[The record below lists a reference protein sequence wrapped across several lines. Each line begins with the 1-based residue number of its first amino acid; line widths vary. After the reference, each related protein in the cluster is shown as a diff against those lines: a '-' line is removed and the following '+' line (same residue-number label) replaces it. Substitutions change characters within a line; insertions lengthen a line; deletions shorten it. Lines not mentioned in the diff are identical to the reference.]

1 MVDDEERVM
10 GEEDEVVEEVYQEVG
25 RAELQDRAL
34 GGGVGRG
41 EAARRL
47 CENRTH
53 CQECGGGPMG
63 QGGEATRGEGAG
75 SGAPVAEE
83 KEVGKEVDQ
92 KECHEECLEGWGV
105 AVIVVAHQGSFHC

>member
-1 MVDDEERVM
+1 
-10 GEEDEVVEEVYQEVG
+10 
-25 RAELQDRAL
+25 
-34 GGGVGRG
+34 
-41 EAARRL
+41 
-47 CENRTH
+47 
-53 CQECGGGPMG
+53 MG